1 MQAALE
7 KAMQGTETGKKSL
20 YDIDPIKRK
29 QAQLKVILKSNPAE
43 DDYHTWIRD
52 VEDIVNIKENA
63 NTQLDLTKREARL
76 AALKAA
82 TGHDVSTDSISA
94 EIEEFALLHRKL
106 AAADS
111 ARNI

>member
-1 MQAALE
+1 M
-7 KAMQGTETGKKSL
+7 
-20 YDIDPIKRK
+20 
-29 QAQLKVILKSNPAE
+29 E
-43 DDYHTWIRD
+43 DN
-52 VEDIVNIKENA
+52 VNIKENTA
-63 NTQLDLTKREARL
+63 DAIDLMKREARL

>member
-1 MQAALE
+1 M
-7 KAMQGTETGKKSL
+7 
-20 YDIDPIKRK
+20 
-29 QAQLKVILKSNPAE
+29 ILKSNPAE

-106 AAADS
+106 AASNS
-111 ARNI
+111 ARSI

>member
-1 MQAALE
+1 M
-7 KAMQGTETGKKSL
+7 
-20 YDIDPIKRK
+20 
-29 QAQLKVILKSNPAE
+29 ILKSNPAE

-52 VEDIVNIKENA
+52 VEDIVNIKENTA
-63 NTQLDLTKREARL
+63 DAIDLMKREARL
-76 AALKAA
+76 AAYQKTAS
-82 TGHDVSTDSISA
+82 HDDVSINSISA

>member
-1 MQAALE
+1 M
-7 KAMQGTETGKKSL
+7 
-20 YDIDPIKRK
+20 
-29 QAQLKVILKSNPAE
+29 ILKSNPAE

-52 VEDIVNIKENA
+52 VEDIVNIKENTSA
-63 NTQLDLTKREARL
+63 QSDLTKRETRL
-76 AALKAA
+76 AAYQA
-82 TGHDVSTDSISA
+82 TTGESVSMDSISA

>member
-1 MQAALE
+1 M
-7 KAMQGTETGKKSL
+7 
-20 YDIDPIKRK
+20 
-29 QAQLKVILKSNPAE
+29 ILKSNPAE
-43 DDYHTWIRD
+43 DEYHTWIRD

-94 EIEEFALLHRKL
+94 EKEDVNGYSLKEDGHCMGAVFQ
-106 AAADS
+106 
-111 ARNI
+111 ARS